1 MGALNA
7 TIENN
12 AEEFPLVEVTRADVA
27 VDVQVSL
34 ERVEDKENKARTDLA
49 SKVKQTTERKL
60 SQWYTGDL
68 GKAKCTLKVY
78 VVLARE
84 GSVLNSL
91 TMGRVGEA
99 TEEVLEWFLQSSD
112 GSKIYKSG
120 RVGDKEWLLLFAN
133 REHELTDRL
142 PKRLVDEIVDR
153 IAIPNRSASLK
164 HQL

>member
-7 TIENN
+7 TIENS
-12 AEEFPLVEVTRADVA
+12 EFPSDVTRADVA
-27 VDVQVSL
+27 VDVRVCL
-34 ERVEDKENKARTDLA
+34 ERAEDKEDKARADLA
-49 SKVKQTTERKL
+49 AQVKQTTERKL
-60 SQWYTGDL
+60 SKWFTGEL
-68 GKAKCTLKVY
+68 GRDKCTLKVY

-91 TMGRVGEA
+91 TMGKVGEA

-120 RVGDKEWLLLFAN
+120 RVGNKESLLFGN
-133 REHELTDRL
+133 RKHELTDRL
-142 PKRLVDEIVDR
+142 PKRLVDEIVDK